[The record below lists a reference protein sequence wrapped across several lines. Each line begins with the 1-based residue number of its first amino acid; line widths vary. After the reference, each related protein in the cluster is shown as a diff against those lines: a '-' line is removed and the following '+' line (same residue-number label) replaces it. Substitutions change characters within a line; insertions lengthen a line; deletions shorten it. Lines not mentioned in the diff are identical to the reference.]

1 MAYQSVIGLE
11 IHVELK
17 TKSKM
22 FCSCLNE
29 PNERHPNVNICPIC
43 MGHPG
48 VLPVINKEAVRKVI
62 KTGLSLN
69 CQIQEFSKFDRK
81 NYFYPDLP
89 KGYQISQYDKPFC
102 KNGFL
107 KIGKEKIKIRRV
119 HLEEDTGRLLHP
131 EGTDYSL
138 VDFNRAGIP
147 LMELVTEPDISLA
160 KEARKF
166 AQELQ
171 LILKYIEVSD
181 ANMEKGQLRVEVNV
195 SLKKPKSKLLG
206 TKVEIKNLN
215 SFKSVERAIDY
226 EIERQS
232 ELLNEGKEVIQETRG
247 WHEAKGKTVSQRKKE
262 EAHDYRYFPEP
273 DLPPLIFSKEEIN
286 EIKLEIPELPQDKR
300 KRLSSEY
307 KLNEGSL
314 EFFVQNRELGDYFE
328 RVVSELGSRLPENK
342 LNTLIKLATNY
353 LITDLQGLLKGGKV
367 SNEGFLITP
376 ENFAEFIN
384 LIDRGEISSKIA
396 KIVLNLMFEKG
407 SDPSQI
413 IEEKGLSQITDD
425 EEVLIVV
432 RKVISNNQK
441 AVSDFKKGK
450 KNAFQFLVGQVM
462 AQAKG
467 RVKPEV
473 AHKILEK
480 ELGV

>member
-1 MAYQSVIGLE
+1 
-11 IHVELK
+11 
-17 TKSKM
+17 
-22 FCSCLNE
+22 
-29 PNERHPNVNICPIC
+29 
-43 MGHPG
+43 
-48 VLPVINKEAVRKVI
+48 
-62 KTGLSLN
+62 
-69 CQIQEFSKFDRK
+69 
-81 NYFYPDLP
+81 
-89 KGYQISQYDKPFC
+89 
-102 KNGFL
+102 
-107 KIGKEKIKIRRV
+107 
-119 HLEEDTGRLLHP
+119 
-131 EGTDYSL
+131 
-138 VDFNRAGIP
+138 
-147 LMELVTEPDISLA
+147 
-160 KEARKF
+160 
-166 AQELQ
+166 
-171 LILKYIEVSD
+171 
-181 ANMEKGQLRVEVNV
+181 MEKGQLRVEVNV

-232 ELLNEGKEVIQETRG
+232 ELLDEGKEVVQETRG

-300 KRLSSEY
+300 KRLLSEY
-307 KLNEGSL
+307 KLNERSV
-314 EFFVQNRELGDYFE
+314 EFFVQKRELGDYFE
-328 RVVSELGSRLPENK
+328 KVVSELGSRLPKDK
-342 LNTLIKLATNY
+342 LNTLIKLAVNY

-376 ENFAEFIN
+376 ENFAEFII
-384 LIDRGEISSKIA
+384 LIDKGEISSKIA

-413 IEEKGLSQITDD
+413 IEEKGLSQITDN

-450 KNAFQFLVGQVM
+450 KNAFQFLVGQIM

-473 AHKILEK
+473 AHKMLEK